1 VSDINIRIKDD
12 WVLFA
17 FTFVVVGC
25 LLLFGLWRSE
35 HAEVE
40 RMLGVVK
47 QYESERQLIDSVVGT
62 FQCQRNHI
70 CKRPHVI
77 EVRSRD
83 VSP

>member
-1 VSDINIRIKDD
+1 MSDINIRIKDD

-17 FTFVVVGC
+17 GTFVVVAC
-25 LLLFGLWRSE
+25 LFLFGMWRSE

-47 QYESERQLIDSVVGT
+47 QYETERQLIDSVVST

-70 CKRPHVI
+70 CKRPHLI
-77 EVRSRD
+77 EVQSRD
-83 VSP
+83 VNP